1 MFTPQKSFKSC
12 LPPKPSTP
20 KTSQK
25 PNFSF
30 ENSQNTPITYN
41 YSPRNSTPIKQKL
54 LEPSS
59 KTPLRSNNSSPS
71 HRRSVEVLSSNIS
84 EENKKFHEHILKTE
98 AEKEKFKIELENL
111 AFANS
116 ELEHKLQVS
125 SAKLK
130 KKDEKIRF
138 LALLLKETETQFKTV
153 LENTS
158 KDLEKIIQDQALK
171 IKELNETLKNQQK
184 ELSLKWESEKSELA
198 AQISLLENLNMERL
212 KSQAENFNEKIN
224 ELSMSLELLE
234 TSKRRKESDLDFY
247 LKKNGDDESFGL
259 ICALGLKVKNEIVH
273 LQGIV
278 QSVVNDEEVSLM
290 KILMAPTLESSD
302 QVGISELPKVLQH
315 CILSLHVIRTCIS
328 DLYAEKYGEVCRLQ

>member
-30 ENSQNTPITYN
+30 ENSQNIPITYN

-54 LEPSS
+54 LNPYF

-71 HRRSVEVLSSNIS
+71 NRLSVEVLPSNVT
-84 EENKKFHEHILKTE
+84 EENKKFHEHILKIE
-98 AEKEKFKIELENL
+98 AEKEKFRIEIEKL
-111 AFANS
+111 ALANS
-116 ELEHKLQVS
+116 ELEHKVQD
-125 SAKLK
+125 SAGKLK

-138 LALLLKETETQFKTV
+138 LALLLKETEVQFKTV

-171 IKELNETLKNQQK
+171 IKELNETLKCQQK
-184 ELSLKWESEKSELA
+184 DLRSKWEKEKNELA
-198 AQISLLENLNMERL
+198 AQINLLEKMNVERL
-212 KSQAENFNEKIN
+212 RSQAENFNDKIN
-224 ELSMSLELLE
+224 ELSFNLEQLE
-234 TSKRRKESDLDFY
+234 TSKIKKESDLEFY
-247 LKKNGDDESFGL
+247 LTKNGDDESFGL
-259 ICALGLKVKNEIVH
+259 ICGLGLKVKNDIAH
-273 LQGIV
+273 LRGIV
-278 QSVVNDEEVSLM
+278 QSVVNGEEVSLM
-290 KILMAPTLESSD
+290 TILMAPDMESSD

-315 CILSLHVIRTCIS
+315 CILSLHIIKTCIS
-328 DLYAEKYGEVCRLQ
+328 DLYAEKYGEVCHLQ